1 METPPATTE
10 SLLEQAHALADA
22 SSEPPVWGM
31 AYALS
36 LDKTSGYLAAAG
48 GQIFDD
54 QGRVVLGDEGRAG
67 TERWLR
73 WLRELQQDERILA
86 VSDSIAVDSAIKA
99 RQAFVTID
107 WAHALTSYRAL
118 WGDQLGVAALP
129 LLSSTNTAPRPY
141 VQSDVLGL
149 NAQIVA
155 AREQHAALDFA
166 RYLLSD
172 EAQQALLDAGKQ
184 PALLDVAF
192 RSNMPEQDAARVFLA
207 QARQGQPMPNQQTI
221 SSIMYDELTRMQQS
235 VLRGLATP
243 ADAVTLADAELQRR
257 VDQVAA
263 P

>member
-36 LDKTSGYLAAAG
+36 LEKTSGYLAAAG
-48 GQIFDD
+48 GQVFDD
-54 QGRVVLGDEGRAG
+54 QGRVVLGSAGRAG

-73 WLRELQQDERILA
+73 WLRDLQRDERILA

-129 LLSSTNTAPRPY
+129 LFSGTNAAPRPY
-141 VQSDVLGL
+141 VQSDVLCL
-149 NAQIVA
+149 NAQVVA
-155 AREQHAALDFA
+155 TREQQAALDFA

-192 RSNMPEQDAARVFLA
+192 RSDMPEQDAARVFLA
-207 QARQGQPMPNQQTI
+207 QARQGQPMPNRQATNDI
-221 SSIMYDELTRMQQS
+221 VYEELTRMQQA
-235 VLRGLATP
+235 VLRGLLTP
-243 ADAVTLADAELQRR
+243 ADAVTLTDAELRRR
-257 VDQVAA
+257 VSISAA